1 MAIGPKELTVEYMY
15 QQEIEKFAERMEEII
30 DNHLKSGNKGLYS
43 WRDYIFDSELNSDI
57 RDEIAKR
64 YIKAGWEVVVHQTSS
79 ENKDLGEKVTYFA
92 FLEAKDIPK
101 FFETMTNI
109 ESYHIF
115 GSDYFRYSTP
125 SFFVNSKFDCK
136 NLKGRVK

>member
-15 QQEIEKFAERMEEII
+15 QQEIEKFAERMEDII
-30 DNHLKSGNKGLYS
+30 DKHLKSGNKGLYS

-64 YIKAGWEVVVHQTSS
+64 YIKAGWEVVVHQISK
-79 ENKDLGEKVTYFA
+79 ENKDMSGDVTYFA
-92 FLEAKDIPK
+92 FLECKDIPK

-115 GSDYFRYSTP
+115 GSEYFKYSMPCCFPNSDFDYTVLRG
-125 SFFVNSKFDCK
+125 K
-136 NLKGRVK
+136 VK

>member
-15 QQEIEKFAERMEEII
+15 QQEIEKFAERMEDII
-30 DNHLKSGNKGLYS
+30 DKHLKSGNKGLYS
-43 WRDYIFDSELNSDI
+43 WRDYIFDNELNSDI

-79 ENKDLGEKVTYFA
+79 ENKDLGEKVTYFE
-92 FLEAKDIPK
+92 FLEEKDIPK

-115 GSDYFRYSTP
+115 GSEFFKYSTSCFFTKS
-125 SFFVNSKFDCK
+125 SFDYNI
-136 NLKGRVK
+136 LKGRVK

>member
-15 QQEIEKFAERMEEII
+15 QQEIEKFAERMEDII
-30 DNHLKSGNKGLYS
+30 DKHLKSGNKGLYS
-43 WRDYIFDSELNSDI
+43 WRDYIFDNELNSDI

-92 FLEAKDIPK
+92 FLEAKDIPQ

-115 GSDYFRYSTP
+115 GSEFFKYSTP
-125 SFFVNSKFDCK
+125 CFFTKSSFDYNI
-136 NLKGRVK
+136 LKGRVK

>member
-30 DNHLKSGNKGLYS
+30 DNHLKCGNKGLYS

-64 YIKAGWEVVVHQTSS
+64 YIKAGWEVVVHQTSK
-79 ENKDLGEKVTYFA
+79 ENEDMPGGVTYFA
-92 FLEAKDIPK
+92 FLQRDEVAK

-115 GSDYFRYSTP
+115 GSEFFKYSTSCFFTKS
-125 SFFVNSKFDCK
+125 SFDYNI
-136 NLKGRVK
+136 LKGRVK

>member
-15 QQEIEKFAERMEEII
+15 QREIEKFAERMEDII
-30 DNHLKSGNKGLYS
+30 DKHLKSGNKGLYS
-43 WRDYIFDSELNSDI
+43 WRDYIFDNELNSDI

-79 ENKDLGEKVTYFA
+79 ENKDLGENVTYFA

-115 GSDYFRYSTP
+115 GSEYFRYSTHC
-125 SFFVNSKFDCK
+125 FFVNSKFDYK